1 MEHKHENIFF
11 DELSTHWRFTLGAVI
26 VSAVIILIIKEAG
39 LLKPG
44 YESEHL
50 FETFFISHLFFASL
64 TPASLFSKYRR
75 VIWLG
80 IVIAILTSSITCTLS
95 DIIFPYLGG
104 IVLGYDMNFHV
115 CIIEEPLTSWIF
127 IITGAVAGFILSRSV
142 RRLSNIT
149 HGLHIFLSSTAAGL
163 YLVTYGVDVFSVKA
177 LLFIPILL
185 VSVLIPCVLND
196 IGVPTYIVNLNLP
209 AGKRKSELLD
219 EIHSEHHH
227 HHH

>member
-1 MEHKHENIFF
+1 MKHSHENIFF

-26 VSAVIILIIKEAG
+26 VSAILIIVLRETG
-39 LLKPG
+39 IVKPYPG
-44 YESEHL
+44 VEGL
-50 FETFFISHLFFASL
+50 FETFFISHLFFAAL
-64 TPASLFSKYRR
+64 TPASLLSKYRR
-75 VIWLG
+75 ALWLG
-80 IVIAILTSSITCTLS
+80 ILVAIATSSVTCTLS

-104 IVLGYDMNFHV
+104 IILGYDMHFHV
-115 CIIEEPLTSWIF
+115 CIIEEPLISWIF
-127 IITGAVAGFILSRSV
+127 IISGAVIGFMLSRSV
-142 RRLSNIT
+142 RKLSRYT

-163 YLVTYGVDVFSVKA
+163 YLVTYGVGFISVKA

-209 AGKRKSELLD
+209 AGIKRDELLD